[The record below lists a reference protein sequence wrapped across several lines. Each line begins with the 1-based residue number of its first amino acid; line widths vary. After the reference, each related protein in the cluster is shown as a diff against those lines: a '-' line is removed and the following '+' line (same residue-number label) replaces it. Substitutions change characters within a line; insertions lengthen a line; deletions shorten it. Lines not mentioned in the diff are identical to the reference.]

1 VKPFEFT
8 SNGGGG
14 VALLRRVKRSKTTFA
29 RLSKLKGVKGNEMTT
44 KLDELCV
51 NTIRMLSVDG
61 VEKAQSGHP
70 GMPMGAAPMA
80 YVLWTRF
87 LRHNPLNP
95 KWPDRDRF
103 VLSAGHGSMLLYSLL
118 HLTGYDLSLDDL
130 KNFRQW
136 ESKTPGHPEYPLT
149 PGVETTTGPLGQGF
163 ANGVGMAI
171 AERYISARFNRPEHV
186 IADHYTYGIVSDG
199 DLMEGISH
207 EAASLAGHLR
217 LGKLIYLYDDNRI
230 SIEGSTD
237 IAFTED
243 RKDRFKAYGWHV
255 QKVEDGND
263 LKAIEKAII
272 EAQKET
278 ARPSLIAVRTHIG
291 FGSPNKQD
299 KAVAHGEPLGPD
311 EVKLTKENL
320 KWPLEP
326 SFLIPD
332 EALNHF
338 RQAVEKG
345 KDLENQWHERLRS
358 YEDAYPEKAKEWHM
372 WIKAELPQNWDK
384 DIPSYT
390 ADTKGMATRVASGK
404 VLNAIAHQLP
414 NLFGGSAD
422 LAPSNKTEVNNDKD
436 FQSGVY
442 EGRNLRFGVREHA
455 MASILNGMALHGGI
469 IPYAGTFLVF
479 SDYMR
484 PAIRLAAFMGLKV
497 IYIFT
502 HDSIGLGEDGPTHQP
517 VEHLASLRAIPNLTL
532 IRPCDA
538 NETAEAWRIA
548 MANFNGPVA
557 LALTRQGLPILD
569 RAAFTPAA
577 EVSKGAYVLKEAP
590 DGKPDI
596 ILIATGSEVHVAL
609 DASEKLEEKGVKA
622 RVVSMPSWELFDK
635 QPEKYRQQVLP
646 PEIKSRIAIEAGIKQ
661 GWHRYVGGKGDV
673 IGLDRFG
680 ASAPSKVLFEK
691 FGITADRVVQKAL
704 ELLNQ
709 KPS

>member
-1 VKPFEFT
+1 
-8 SNGGGG
+8 
-14 VALLRRVKRSKTTFA
+14 
-29 RLSKLKGVKGNEMTT
+29 MTA

-61 VEKAQSGHP
+61 VEKAKSGHP

-95 KWPDRDRF
+95 QWPDRDRF

-118 HLTGYDLSLDDL
+118 HLTGYDLTLEEL

-171 AERYISARFNRPEHV
+171 AECHIAARFNRPEHA
-186 IADHYTYGIVSDG
+186 ICDHYTYGIISDG

-207 EAASLAGHLR
+207 EAASLAGHLG
-217 LGKLIYLYDDNRI
+217 LGKLIYLYDDNRV

-243 RKDRFKAYGWHV
+243 RANRFKAYGWHV
-255 QKVEDGND
+255 RKVEDGND
-263 LKAIEKAII
+263 LAAIENAIM

-278 ARPSLIAVRTHIG
+278 RRPSIIIVRTHIG

-311 EVKLTKENL
+311 EVKLTKEHL
-320 KWPLEP
+320 GWPLDP
-326 SFLIPD
+326 PFFIPD
-332 EALNHF
+332 EALHNF
-338 RQAVEKG
+338 RQGVEKG
-345 KDLENQWHERLRS
+345 KELENRWNAVLHS
-358 YEDAYPEKAKEWHM
+358 YEDSYGEEAKDWYA
-372 WIKAELPQNWDK
+372 WTRAELSKNWDK
-384 DIPSYT
+384 DIPSYD

-404 VLNAIAHQLP
+404 VLNSIAHNVP

-422 LAPSNKTEVNNDKD
+422 LAPSNKTEVGGDKD
-436 FQSGVY
+436 FQRGIY
-442 EGRNLRFGVREHA
+442 DGRNLRFGVREHA

-469 IPYAGTFLVF
+469 LPYAGTFLIF

-484 PAIRLAAFMGLKV
+484 PAIRLAALMGLKV

-517 VEHLASLRAIPNLTL
+517 VEQLASLRAIPNLTV

-538 NETAEAWRIA
+538 NETAEAWRFAITA
-548 MANFNGPVA
+548 DDGPVA
-557 LALTRQGLPILD
+557 LSLTRQGLPVLD
-569 RAAFTPAA
+569 RATLASA
-577 EVSKGAYVLKEAP
+577 ENLSKGAYILKEALNGNP
-590 DGKPDI
+590 EI

-609 DASEKLEEKGVKA
+609 EASKKLEEKGFKT
-622 RVVSMPSWELFDK
+622 RVVNMPSWELFDK
-635 QPEKYRQQVLP
+635 QPEDYRHQVLP
-646 PEIKSRIAIEAGIKQ
+646 PEIKNRIAVEAGIKQ
-661 GWHRYVGGKGDV
+661 GWHRYVGSRGKV

-680 ASAPSKVLFEK
+680 ASAPSQVLFEK
-691 FGITADRVVQKAL
+691 LGITAEHVIEKAM
-704 ELLNQ
+704 ELN
-709 KPS
+709 SIGAS